1 MCGPEPFGV
10 LNQKKTQGF
19 VIDINTGALVSTF
32 NGDGDG
38 FQNPHD
44 VAVSDDGAVVYE
56 VELRP
61 FKAWKLTNGEQGGRK
76 PARQQQQ
83 QQSLFQTVSGWFG

>member
-10 LNQKKTQGF
+10 LNGKKTQGF
-19 VIDINTGALVSTF
+19 VLDVNTGALVSTF

-44 VAVSDDGAVVYE
+44 VAVSDDGSVVYE

-61 FKAWKLTNGEQGGRK
+61 FKAWKLTNGEQGGRR
-76 PARQQQQ
+76 PAAQQKQT
-83 QQSLFQTVSGWFG
+83 SLFQTLSGWLG